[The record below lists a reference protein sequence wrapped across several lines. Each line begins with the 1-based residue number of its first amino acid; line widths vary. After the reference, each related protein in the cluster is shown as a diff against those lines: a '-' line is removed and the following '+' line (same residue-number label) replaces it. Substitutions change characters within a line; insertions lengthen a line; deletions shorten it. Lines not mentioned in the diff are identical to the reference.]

1 MPHFYTWSLHQ
12 QKFRVYLDE
21 ELIEGFPLVGESSTI
36 SAEEALK
43 FSIAPNLIQFGTIA
57 PMAIFHYGDKTY
69 YHMMQDP
76 TQVQA
81 SETKKAR
88 KHAATKARRARRA
101 AISEARKLLKTPEIL
116 PVASSNKA
124 HSPKAA
130 QPAEAKVLE
139 ALNDAAYHLSWSVSN
154 ARSRNNENALRN
166 YRRKRSQVKRLHA
179 DLSARVSQ
187 NTSLEEKKNRF

>member
-1 MPHFYTWSLHQ
+1 
-12 QKFRVYLDE
+12 
-21 ELIEGFPLVGESSTI
+21 
-36 SAEEALK
+36 
-43 FSIAPNLIQFGTIA
+43 
-57 PMAIFHYGDKTY
+57 
-69 YHMMQDP
+69 MMQDP

-88 KHAATKARRARRA
+88 KHAATKARRA